1 MKLLQKFDFLLTLSQ
16 KRQLIFLFFLLIV
29 SIVFELLGIGVML
42 PAFSFL
48 FNNNLTEENPFLSKI
63 IILLGSPSQN
73 SLVLIGMLSIVII
86 YLFKGIFL
94 LFTTWKQSDFVSKI
108 SYGISSRLY
117 YCYLSQPYQF
127 FVNRNSSDLL
137 RNIQM
142 EVHQFQS
149 VILAVVIFFS
159 ELAVII
165 SIVIF
170 LVFLEPIGAI
180 SISLFLTFFILL
192 FHQISKTKLL
202 KWGEKRQYYDSKI
215 GLTLLQSLAAI
226 KDLKILNREDFFL
239 QNFDLNNSERLK
251 LNTKQLTL
259 QNIPRLYL
267 EFVSVL
273 GLAGLVFVLI
283 YMGNS
288 LGSVLPKL
296 TVFAAGAFRII
307 PSANRIMG
315 SIQNI
320 RFAEPVVTL
329 LYNELNLSGDNK
341 INYLINSNSK
351 FRFKSDIIF
360 ENICFTYPS
369 KNVKALKDFSFKI
382 RRGQTIG
389 IVGQSGSGKSTLA
402 DIILGLFNP
411 DSGKILVDGFDIKNS
426 LNKWQNLIGYVPQTI
441 YLIDDSLKN
450 NIALGVNEHD
460 INEELILKSIVSSQ
474 LLEFVSSLPDGL
486 NTNVGDRGV
495 KLSGGQRQRIG
506 IARALYN
513 NPDILILD
521 EATSALD
528 SLTEDGVMDS
538 IYELNGERTILIIA
552 HRLSTL
558 KHCDKIIELRN
569 GKILKIG
576 IPTDFIKA

>member
-1 MKLLQKFDFLLTLSQ
+1 M
-16 KRQLIFLFFLLIV
+16 
-29 SIVFELLGIGVML
+29 
-42 PAFSFL
+42 
-48 FNNNLTEENPFLSKI
+48 
-63 IILLGSPSQN
+63 
-73 SLVLIGMLSIVII
+73 GMFSIVII

-117 YCYLSQPYQF
+117 HSYLSQPYQF

-149 VILAVVIFFS
+149 VILAVVILFS
-159 ELAVII
+159 ELAVIT

-170 LVFLEPIGAI
+170 LVFLEPLGAI

-192 FHQISKTKLL
+192 FHQFSKNRLL
-202 KWGEKRQYYDSKI
+202 KWGEKRQFYDSKI
-215 GLTLLQSLAAI
+215 GLNLLQSLAAI

-239 QNFDLNNSERLK
+239 KNFDLNNSGRLR

-267 EFVSVL
+267 EFISVL
-273 GLAGLVFVLI
+273 GLAGLVYVLL

-288 LGSVLPKL
+288 VESVLPKL

-329 LYNELNLSGDNK
+329 LYNELNLSDVKENK
-341 INYLINSNSK
+341 KLN
-351 FRFKSDIIF
+351 KSDAIFSFQSEIIF
-360 ENICFTYPS
+360 ENISFTYPG
-369 KNVKALKDFSFKI
+369 KNTKALKDFSFKI
-382 RRGQTIG
+382 SRGQTIG

-411 DSGKILVDGFDIKNS
+411 ESGKILVDGLDIRNN
-426 LNKWQNLIGYVPQTI
+426 LNNWQSLIGYVPQSI

-450 NIALGVNEHD
+450 NIALGINEND
-460 INEELILKSIVSSQ
+460 IDEELILKSIISSQ
-474 LLEFVSSLPDGL
+474 MLEFVKSLPEGL

-506 IARALYN
+506 IARAIYN

-528 SLTEDGVMDS
+528 SFTEAGVMES

-552 HRLSTL
+552 HRLTTL
-558 KHCDKIIELRN
+558 KHCDKIVELKN

-576 IPTDFIKA
+576 LPADFIKL

>member
-48 FNNNLTEENPFLSKI
+48 FNNNLTEENPLLSKI
-63 IILLGSPSQN
+63 IILFGSPSQN
-73 SLVLIGMLSIVII
+73 SLVLMGMLSIVII

-117 YCYLSQPYQF
+117 HSYLSQPYQF

-149 VILAVVIFFS
+149 VILAVVILFS

-329 LYNELNLSGDNK
+329 LHNELNLSGNNK

-426 LNKWQNLIGYVPQTI
+426 LNEWQNLIGYVPQTI